1 MVSAVSV
8 CEGAYTQD
16 PPDHASAVRLKCDRR
31 PTATLDLRVGLL
43 GDFDFTSS
51 GPERSEYR
59 RRRCVADD
67 GSMAKPKPLREC
79 YTAIMV
85 RDRDRAKTIMEEII
99 TIAAPRTMMC

>member
-59 RRRCVADD
+59 RRRCVAD
-67 GSMAKPKPLREC
+67 GSMSKPQPVNTTPPSWYETVTELNDHGRNHYHC
-79 YTAIMV
+79 
-85 RDRDRAKTIMEEII
+85 RAWT
-99 TIAAPRTMMC
+99 